1 MVFSHAKSPRE
12 DMSFRSR
19 TVHDIN
25 DTWLLRF
32 IGRCGF
38 SGCWD
43 SRRSILHFSYL
54 MTFFS
59 AFCCVFSLISL
70 NKNNTPTKHGCW
82 TYGVSDKSLLYFG
95 ISGYYAEVTTGQFTV
110 KSYIDYAEGECDQ
123 DSEYCSSCDE
133 AGHTVVFCVFLAC
146 ATRLCSI
153 MLLKARMNPLSDI
166 ALIKVLGIFSESLSA
181 LTLAGACFVW
191 QEYCKKV
198 LPNTGLDYTDGPGLI
213 LCAFALTITMLL
225 VIVHIMIP
233 TIDPSIA
240 DPGCCSSKRKEPQ
253 GGSKRN
259 LGNVSKGATNQNKY
273 KAAGGRGH
281 PEDIRGPES
290 KQPKNMEMTERQR
303 NKAEAQQKGKS
314 RHETRG
320 ASGSGGQR
328 GRSGSSSSTGSNK
341 KNVSGYQ
348 SPRGSGQGRHY

>member
-25 DTWLLRF
+25 DLWILRF

-59 AFCCVFSLISL
+59 TFCCVLSLISL
-70 NKNNTPTKHGCW
+70 NKNNTPTKNFCW

-95 ISGYYAEVTTGQFTV
+95 ISGYFAQVTTGQFTV
-110 KSYIDYAEGECDQ
+110 ESYIDYAEDECDQ
-123 DSEYCSSCDE
+123 SSEYCSSCDE

-153 MLLKARMNPLSDI
+153 MLLKARMNPLSDL
-166 ALIKVLGIFSESLSA
+166 AVIKVLGIFSESVSVVTLS
-181 LTLAGACFVW
+181 GACFVW

-198 LPNTGLDYTDGPGLI
+198 LPNTGLEYSDGPGVI

-225 VIVHIMIP
+225 VVVHIMIP

-240 DPGCCSSKRKEPQ
+240 DPGCCSSKRKEAQ

-259 LGNVSKGATNQNKY
+259 LNVVSNGATTTNKY
-273 KAAGGRGH
+273 KTSGGREAPTAGR
-281 PEDIRGPES
+281 EM
-290 KQPKNMEMTERQR
+290 KQTNKMEMTDRQR
-303 NKAEAQQKGKS
+303 NKSEAQQKNKS
-314 RHETRG
+314 RGETRG
-320 ASGSGGQR
+320 GQSTASR
-328 GRSGSSSSTGSNK
+328 GRQQQQQQREKTK
-341 KNVSGYQ
+341 KNNVSGYT
-348 SPRGSGQGRHY
+348 SPRNMEQRR